1 MTICLNFNPFWCI
14 INKDSKYEKNHCN
27 YNNFFH
33 CFVFF
38 RFYNLEKRVIFDWD
52 QENYSFQV
60 KRILVEKRL
69 TLIGP
74 RVKDETGFFLAPYFF
89 YLLTPFYF
97 FTTLHP
103 SALIIFLIFYN
114 SLSFFLSFYF
124 LKNLFG
130 IWQAIFFL
138 AFWSINYLLI
148 NFETTPW
155 NPIVIPI
162 ATIIVWHLTKLSFED
177 KNNKWWFYL
186 FSGFLIGFFN
196 NFHFQFILLLI
207 FFLFFEVILSI
218 NKKKL
223 SIKKFILILLGYFL
237 TFLPIIIFDFR
248 HNFLNLKGFQQLFFS
263 SKLKS
268 KDINIWWEVFSNFL
282 QPIIQVNNVLMT
294 KLFYLIFIFI
304 ILYLIKKT
312 QKRFFKLFYQLTLF
326 LWLIFPLFFIF
337 YGQRPSEYYFI
348 FLYPFIY
355 ITLIELL
362 RRLNKFL
369 PLVIFVIIFLSTK
382 EEIYLELKNQ
392 PQSLFYKIQTIKKIK
407 EIVNSQKFN
416 ISFSTPLGRNHGFSY
431 LIDYFQIKQSRNFK
445 DPLIEI
451 RIPPKREDVKINE
464 EIGIKI
470 PKELKK

>member
-1 MTICLNFNPFWCI
+1 MKKI
-14 INKDSKYEKNHCN
+14 IVIIIIFSL
-27 YNNFFH
+27 F
-33 CFVFF
+33 CFL

-60 KRILVEKRL
+60 KRILVENRL

-74 RVKDETGFFLAPYFF
+74 RVKDEVGFFLAPYFC

-97 FTTLHP
+97 FTNLHP

-124 LKNLFG
+124 LQRLFG
-130 IWQAIFFL
+130 FWQAIFFL
-138 AFWSINYLLI
+138 AFWSINYFLI
-148 NFETTPW
+148 SFDTTPW
-155 NPIVIPI
+155 NPIVIPL
-162 ATIIVWHLTKLSFED
+162 ATIVVWYLGKLSFEE
-177 KNNKWWFYL
+177 KNKKWWFYL

-207 FFLFFEVILSI
+207 FFLFFEAILLI
-218 NKKKL
+218 NEKRP
-223 SIKKFILILLGYFL
+223 SNKKFILILLGYFL
-237 TFLPIIIFDFR
+237 SFLPIIIFDFR

-263 SKLKS
+263 SNSQS
-268 KDINIWWEVFSNFL
+268 KDINVWWEVFGNFL
-282 QPIIQVNNVLMT
+282 QPIVQVNNVLIA

-304 ILYLIKKT
+304 ILYLIKKIK
-312 QKRFFKLFYQLTLF
+312 KRFFKLFYQSTLF

-355 ITLIELL
+355 LIFINFFFRVNNYFLL
-362 RRLNKFL
+362 G
-369 PLVIFVIIFLSTK
+369 IFVIIFLLTK
-382 EEIYLELKNQ
+382 EKIFLKLKDEA
-392 PQSLFYKIQTIKKIK
+392 QSLFYKIKTVKIIK
-407 EIVNSQKFN
+407 EIAGNNKFN

-431 LIDYFQIKQSRNFK
+431 LIDYFQIKQSGNFK

-451 RIPPKREDVKINE
+451 RIPPREKDIRINE
-464 EIGIKI
+464 QIGIKI
-470 PKELKK
+470 PEELNITDE